1 MEVSRLSI
9 EGTNRASLVDSLKK
23 ELPDYYMYI
32 SKNVFIFTTQ
42 KFYLRTSSNL
52 LSVIIL
58 DYKDRHR
65 CNVEIISGGGGSGL
79 LQITLDSESSS
90 NNEII
95 NVFEKIC
102 GSYGWILQKR

>member
-9 EGTNRASLVDSLKK
+9 ERTDRASLVDSIKK
-23 ELPDYYMYI
+23 EFPDCYMYI
-32 SKNVFIFTTQ
+32 SENAFIFTTQ

-65 CNVEIISGGGGSGL
+65 CNVEIISGGGGAGL
-79 LQITLDSESSS
+79 LKITLGSDRSR

-95 NVFEKIC
+95 NF
-102 GSYGWILQKR
+102 L